1 MHLRIH
7 LMYDELR
14 SHPRKVK
21 APSGDAGSLAAAG
34 GGASSSGGASSG
46 GGIDARG
53 MSSADLEAALLAR
66 ASAPMGSGSVAVG
79 DPDDDDL
86 DE

>member
-1 MHLRIH
+1 
-7 LMYDELR
+7 MYDELR

-21 APSGDAGSLAAAG
+21 APAGGDAGGGLVAAGAAG
-34 GGASSSGGASSG
+34 GAAGATGGGAGGG

-79 DPDDDDL
+79 DPDDDEL